1 MHLTFSAY
9 YTLIFAALVLL
20 LGKWLVRH
28 LRLLRE
34 FNIPSPW
41 PAAWSWPS
49 PCSCSTRPWAAP
61 SASAAS
67 CRWPSCWCFL
77 VHRAER
83 QFRQAARRRPFAA
96 AVPGRGRRL
105 HQPAGSGRREPGQDA
120 RARSAVRADRR
131 LRHPDGR
138 PWHGRC
144 LGPGFR
150 ARIRH
155 QGAVTLGIACAT
167 FGLVIGGLI
176 GGPLAKALI
185 TRRRLAVHDPQ
196 PPRKTAPLVK
206 AQATAASRTPSRRA

>member
-1 MHLTFSAY
+1 MPP
-9 YTLIFAALVLL
+9 IVWCAALPRPPEH
-20 LGKWLVRH
+20 GSH
-28 LRLLRE
+28 APDFQRLLHPDLRRPRP
-34 FNIPSPW
+34 FAGQMAGTAPA
-41 PAAWSWPS
+41 PAARIQHPRARGR
-49 PCSCSTRPWAAP
+49 RPGRGRRPVRAQPDPGLHLQLQQRAADGLH
-61 SASAAS
+61 AGV
-67 CRWPSCWCFL
+67 FL

-155 QGAVTLGIACAT
+155 PGRGHPGHCLCHLRTGDRRPDRRPAGQGPDHAPQAC
-167 FGLVIGGLI
+167 
-176 GGPLAKALI
+176 
-185 TRRRLAVHDPQ
+185 
-196 PPRKTAPLVK
+196 
-206 AQATAASRTPSRRA
+206 RA